1 MNSVHLYSVRTVS
14 FIGNHFPGQ
23 FFFPDFSF
31 LAIFIDYCWCKTWKS
46 SDNNQDNYHDN
57 DDDAENDDDGDDD
70 DDDDGDDDD
79 EGDRVTSESL
89 CIMSLAQTWLSARAP
104 HSHPPAL

>member
-31 LAIFIDYCWCKTWKS
+31 LSIIVGAKLENVVTTTRTTTTIMTTIMKIMVI
-46 SDNNQDNYHDN
+46 SDNH
-57 DDDAENDDDGDDD
+57 DDDG
-70 DDDDGDDDD
+70 
-79 EGDRVTSESL
+79 EGDRV
-89 CIMSLAQTWLSARAP
+89 
-104 HSHPPAL
+104 SHCVL